1 MAEEKAKE
9 KEEVSPNTKAH
20 RLGWAYAGRLLIL
33 LVEQTGIEPA
43 TSAFSKPPRMTVQ
56 RSPI

>member
-1 MAEEKAKE
+1 
-9 KEEVSPNTKAH
+9 
-20 RLGWAYAGRLLIL
+20 